1 MRKFIIPLLLFV
13 LFTTF
18 SGKPLQKDSVR
29 YSVLESG
36 DMAALDYKVPTLKI
50 LSDTKELGTFYR
62 RLHSIRVPRPDPP
75 DVDFSDSR
83 VVFLS
88 FGKQNTAG
96 YSVELLSV
104 YIKANVLVMEA
115 MISTPLKDSMQAQV
129 ITHPY
134 LLVTVPEA
142 GYRRV
147 ELRDTKGEMLA
158 FKSL

>member
-13 LFTTF
+13 LLTTF
-18 SGKPLQKDSVR
+18 SGTPPQKDSVR

-36 DMAALDYKVPTLKI
+36 DMAALDYREPTLEI
-50 LSDTKELGTFYR
+50 LSDPKELGTFYR
-62 RLHSIRVPRPDPP
+62 RLHSTRVPRPDPP
-75 DVDFSDSR
+75 DVVFSDSR

-88 FGKQNTAG
+88 IGKQNTAG
-96 YSVELLSV
+96 YSVELLRV
-104 YIKANVLVMEA
+104 YIKSNVLVIEA

-134 LLVTVPEA
+134 LLVEVPKS

-147 ELRDTKGEMLA
+147 ELRDTKREMLA

>member
-1 MRKFIIPLLLFV
+1 MRKFIIPLLLLV
-13 LFTTF
+13 LLTTF
-18 SGKPLQKDSVR
+18 SGKPPLKDSAR

-36 DMAALDYKVPTLKI
+36 DMAALDYKVPTLEI
-50 LSDTKELGTFYR
+50 LSHPKELGTFYR
-62 RLHSIRVPRPDPP
+62 RLHSTRVPRPDPP
-75 DVDFSDSR
+75 DMDFSDGR

-88 FGKQNTAG
+88 IGKQNTAG
-96 YSVELLSV
+96 YSVELLGV
-104 YIKANVLVMEA
+104 YIKSNVLVMEA

-134 LLVTVPEA
+134 LLVEVPKE

-147 ELRDTKGEMLA
+147 ELRDTKGETLA